1 MNDHEQG
8 RDARTASNSVEE
20 HDSPPDPITKLRE
33 HWISLGRPTSF
44 VWTFLPDLVDAL
56 LDNNECNRAVVRAN
70 VAKHKQAQ
78 LGKGLHKWYGKNPH
92 GVIIGPSDELLDGQ
106 NRLYAAQEHR
116 QPVEMV
122 VSFVDDAGMMAI
134 LNTGKSRTTADSV
147 RIGSGITD
155 PNAVSLTNA
164 NYWLRKDT
172 GTVGNMGEETV
183 RRWYAKHRKACDL
196 VTELKAIKVA
206 GVRQFNIGVY
216 GAIAFAFPLDEAK
229 VAKYARSFV
238 LGTGLRSD
246 DPILVGRNWV
256 LATKS
261 TDRHLIGAVV
271 LTAIYYK
278 LNGRRF
284 ATKVVP
290 LKEALNYFRAYHEKT
305 LPLDNV
311 R

>member
-1 MNDHEQG
+1 MRLLLTYGADPG
-8 RDARTASNSVEE
+8 WVYVAVE
-20 HDSPPDPITKLRE
+20 PLPAPDP
-33 HWISLGRPTSF
+33 
-44 VWTFLPDLVDAL
+44 
-56 LDNNECNRAVVRAN
+56 
-70 VAKHKQAQ
+70 AK
-78 LGKGLHKWYGKNPH
+78 YEH
-92 GVIIGPSDELLDGQ
+92 GVRCVTCALARSNPRSKSSGFIPAARRARAGLPPGIEEALMLGPSDELLDGQ